1 MAAPLLLAGGRA
13 FLQRLVSG
21 PLAGA
26 IAFAPTV
33 IQAAGELNSA
43 DGDPGGDLAGF
54 VGSLALG
61 APGLAA
67 GGLVGRALSGGA
79 VRGAAKLSGRTLAG
93 TSPTLRRAKQI
104 GGLTGGALGA
114 MGLAGVGAGLGRAV
128 AGLGSDPFDEQIKRQ
143 ARMFDLE
150 TELQNKRA
158 EAMLPVQRL
167 QMQAARED
175 AKERAMLAS
184 ELRGLEIYRQAL
196 LGAAQPMPGAYS
208 DPSFNQM
215 LAGVVQGAMS

>member
-1 MAAPLLLAGGRA
+1 M
-13 FLQRLVSG
+13 VSG
-21 PLAGA
+21 PLAGT

-43 DGDPGGDLAGF
+43 DGDSGGDLAAFG
-54 VGSLALG
+54 GSLALG
-61 APGLAA
+61 ALGLPV
-67 GGLVGRALSGGA
+67 GGMIGRTLGRSA
-79 VRGAAKLSGRTLAG
+79 VQGAAKLGGRTLAR
-93 TSPTLRRAKQI
+93 TSPTLARAGRI
-104 GGLTGGALGA
+104 GGLAGGALGA
-114 MGLAGVGAGLGRAV
+114 MGLAGIGAGLGRGV
-128 AGLGSDPFDEQIKRQ
+128 AGLGSDPIDKQIEQQ
-143 ARMFDLE
+143 ARMFNRE
-150 TELQNKRA
+150 TELLNKRA

-175 AKERAMLAS
+175 AEKRAMLAS